1 MSIYG
6 ILKVGDFMKNL
17 ILIIKGFFI
26 GIANII
32 PGVSGGTIALIVGV
46 YERLIEA
53 ISHFTKNIKENIKF
67 ILPIGIGIA
76 ISVLTLSN
84 VIDKSYKAYPFATT
98 LFFIGLVLGGIP
110 FGYKKIKE
118 KTKISNWIIFLITF
132 SLVISMSLLGNTETF
147 STVSLDNLN
156 LLGYIKLLL
165 VGILASATMI
175 IPGVS
180 GSLVL
185 MLIGYYYPIISVLK
199 DLTKF
204 NNLSSN
210 LLIVIVFGIGVLIGV
225 IVLAKIIEMLFNKYE
240 NKTYYGVLGFICAS
254 VFAIP
259 ISTFMKI
266 TYVFIPLE
274 FIVGIILLIL
284 GFFISIK
291 LGDK

>member
-1 MSIYG
+1 MSIYD

-76 ISVLTLSN
+76 ISILTLSN
-84 VIDKSYKAYPFATT
+84 VIDKSYKTYPFATT

-118 KTKISNWIIFLITF
+118 KAKISNWIIFLITF
-132 SLVISMSLLGNTETF
+132 SLVIIMSLLGNTETF

-266 TYVFIPLE
+266 TYVFVPLE
-274 FIVGIILLIL
+274 FIIGLILLIL

>member
-1 MSIYG
+1 
-6 ILKVGDFMKNL
+6 MKNI

-46 YERLIEA
+46 YERLINS

-67 ILPIGIGIA
+67 ILPLGIGIVLS
-76 ISVLTLSN
+76 ILTLSN

-110 FGYKKIKE
+110 FAYKKITNKN
-118 KTKISNWIIFLITF
+118 KISNWIIFLITF
-132 SLVISMSLLGNTETF
+132 SLVITMSLLGNTETF

-185 MLIGYYYPIISVLK
+185 MLIGYYYPIISVIK

-204 NNLSSN
+204 NNLTSN
-210 LLIVIVFGIGVLIGV
+210 LLIVIVLCIGILIGIIV
-225 IVLAKIIEMLFNKYE
+225 IAKIIEMLFKKYE
-240 NKTYYGVLGFICAS
+240 NKTYYGVLGFIIAS
-254 VFAIP
+254 VLAIP

-266 TYVFIPLE
+266 TYVFVPLE
-274 FIVGIILLIL
+274 FIIGLLLLII